1 MPVSRLLRL
10 TLAAFA
16 ALALG
21 AACVGGTRPDNP
33 AVVDSVPFEAG
44 ERAVYALH
52 NNRGEGVARGTLSVT
67 RDGDDLLLA
76 QSYTRLDGDGEPT
89 DEVFVTVDATTL
101 APLRLVRTVQTA
113 DGEDRYTAGYE
124 AVSEAAATVLFDS
137 TVDGKSERRELDL
150 GEHYYDNESSLWLW
164 RTLDFA
170 QGYEQRYTAVNH
182 LERNQQT
189 VILRVIDRQTVEV
202 PAGTFEVWRLQ
213 VRNGRATRVAWINVD
228 APHQIVQWDNGSII
242 FRLEEF
248 HAAGR

>member
-1 MPVSRLLRL
+1 M
-10 TLAAFA
+10 
-16 ALALG
+16 
-21 AACVGGTRPDNP
+21 RPLSNANP

-52 NNRGEGVARGTLSVT
+52 NNRGEVVARGTLSVT

-89 DEVFVTVDATTL
+89 DEVFVTVEATTL

-113 DGEDRYTAGYE
+113 DGEDRYTADYE

-202 PAGTFEVWRLQ
+202 PAGTFEAFKTTLTALD
-213 VRNGRATRVAWINVD
+213 GEGGGSTMWISQD
-228 APHQIVQWDNGSII
+228 APRRTVRSESKLPPAMGGGTMATQLVS
-242 FRLEEF
+242 RVPV
-248 HAAGR
+248 ASK